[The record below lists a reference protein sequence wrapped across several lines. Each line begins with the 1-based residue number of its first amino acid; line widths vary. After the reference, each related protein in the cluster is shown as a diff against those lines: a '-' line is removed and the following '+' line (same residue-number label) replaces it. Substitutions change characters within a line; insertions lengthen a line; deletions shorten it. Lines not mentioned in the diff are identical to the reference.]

1 MGSGIFFNSI
11 LYTFWGEGGMG
22 GDSGKGKREVV
33 RMGSMVVLLDFLIFT
48 CGLSG
53 SRMCVAFNSRLFT
66 LTC

>member
-1 MGSGIFFNSI
+1 
-11 LYTFWGEGGMG
+11 MG